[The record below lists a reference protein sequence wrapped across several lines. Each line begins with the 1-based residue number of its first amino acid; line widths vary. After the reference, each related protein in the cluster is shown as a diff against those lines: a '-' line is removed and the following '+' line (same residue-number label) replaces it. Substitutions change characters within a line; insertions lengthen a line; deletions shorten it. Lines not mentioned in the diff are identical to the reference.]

1 MTNILAFK
9 DYYQKEKKE
18 IDQALQ
24 VFNMSLKNDNPII
37 QENIEFFKDLNKDGK
52 NIRGTLVNLGYSLL
66 KEDKESLN
74 LALAYELF
82 QTSILVHDDIIDKD
96 NTRRGKET
104 IHYRNECHYTK
115 DSITNRKHLSN
126 SIALCM
132 GDYGLYLANQIIA
145 TSYQKHPNLG
155 KVLEIFNQTIL
166 RTIEGELLDVVLPYK
181 SRHKELPLAEIEKT
195 IYEIDLLKTA
205 NYTIIGPLT
214 TGLILAGGSEQQQ
227 QDITLF
233 GEKIGIAF
241 QIQDDIL
248 GIFSDEMGKVKG
260 SDIREYKQTLLFS
273 RILKTIYKKEF
284 LKIYGKDKLTEK
296 NIEEIKELLIK
307 SGSKQ
312 YAEDKMREYYQEG
325 LSLLEKM
332 SWIPKEKKQLL
343 TGFVEYLKIRN
354 K

>member
-1 MTNILAFK
+1 MKLFSNLNTN
-9 DYYQKEKKE
+9 
-18 IDQALQ
+18 
-24 VFNMSLKNDNPII
+24 
-37 QENIEFFKDLNKDGK
+37 GK
-52 NIRGTLVNLGYSLL
+52 LVRGVLVDLGYNLL
-66 KEDKESLN
+66 KDDNYSSD

-115 DSITNRKHLSN
+115 HSLTNRKHLSN

-132 GDYGLYLANQIIA
+132 GDYGLYLANQMIA

-155 KVLEIFNQTIL
+155 KVLEIFNQTVL
-166 RTIEGELLDVVLPYK
+166 KTIEGELLDVVLPYK
-181 SRHKELPLAEIEKT
+181 SKHKEMSLAEIEKT

-214 TGLILAGGSEQQQ
+214 TGLILAGGSKKQQ

-248 GIFSDEMGKVKG
+248 GIYNDMGKVIG
-260 SDIREYKQTLLFS
+260 SDIKEYKQTLLFS
-273 RILKTIYKKEF
+273 YTMDKKEYKDEL
-284 LKIYGKDKLTEK
+284 LKYYGKEDISEK
-296 NIEEIKELLIK
+296 EIEIVQSIFKESGAYDYAYGLMNDLYNESLEIIKDISWIDTNNKKLLI
-307 SGSKQ
+307 
-312 YAEDKMREYYQEG
+312 
-325 LSLLEKM
+325 
-332 SWIPKEKKQLL
+332 
-343 TGFVEYLKIRN
+343 GFVEYLRQRN